1 MGMDTPD
8 KIARHSRQRKR
19 VVIAGAIVIC
29 VFAGIYLYTN
39 SLGYLL
45 SKWHTNEND
54 RIRTGYKLVEKAEL
68 IGKTEDEIVSL
79 LGEDSGQRSFK
90 IGNADYTGQDVLVYY
105 LGVDFMDALWMII
118 LFDGGVAVNIEYD
131 IT

>member
-19 VVIAGAIVIC
+19 VVIAVAIVIC

-45 SKWHTNEND
+45 SEWHENESD

-79 LGEDSGQRSFK
+79 LGEGAPQRSFK

-118 LFDGGVAVNIEYD
+118 LFDGGVAVDIEYD

>member
-1 MGMDTPD
+1 MDTPD
-8 KIARHSRQRKR
+8 RIARHNRQRRR
-19 VVIAGAIVIC
+19 VVVAVAVIIC
-29 VFAGIYLYTN
+29 VFVGIYLYTN

-45 SKWHTNEND
+45 SEWHANEND

-68 IGKTEDEIVSL
+68 IGKTEDEIVAL

-90 IGNADYTGQDVLVYY
+90 IGNADYSEQDVLVYY

-118 LFDGGVAVNIEYD
+118 LFDGGVAVDIEYN
-131 IT
+131 IS

>member
-1 MGMDTPD
+1 MDTPD
-8 KIARHSRQRKR
+8 KIARHNRQRKR
-19 VVIAGAIVIC
+19 AVVAVAVIIC
-29 VFAGIYLYTN
+29 VFVGIYLYTN

-45 SKWHTNEND
+45 SEWHENEND

-79 LGEDSGQRSFK
+79 LGEGAPQRSFK
-90 IGNADYTGQDVLVYY
+90 IGNADYTGQDILVYY
-105 LGVDFMDALWMII
+105 LGADILDSLWMII
-118 LFDGGVAVNIEYD
+118 IFDGGVAVDIEYN

>member
-19 VVIAGAIVIC
+19 VVIAVAIVIC

-45 SKWHTNEND
+45 SEWHENESD

-90 IGNADYTGQDVLVYY
+90 IGNDDYTNKDVLVYY

-118 LFDGGVAVNIEYD
+118 LFDGGVAVDIEYN
-131 IT
+131 IS

>member
-19 VVIAGAIVIC
+19 VVIAVAIVIC

-45 SKWHTNEND
+45 SEWHENESD

-90 IGNADYTGQDVLVYY
+90 IGNDDYANEDVLVYY

-118 LFDGGVAVNIEYD
+118 LFDGGVAVDIEYD

>member
-1 MGMDTPD
+1 MDTPD
-8 KIARHSRQRKR
+8 KIARHNRQRKR
-19 VVIAGAIVIC
+19 VVIAVAIVIC

-45 SKWHTNEND
+45 SEWHENEND

-90 IGNADYTGQDVLVYY
+90 IGNDDYANEDVLVYY

-118 LFDGGVAVNIEYD
+118 LFDGGVAVDIEYD
-131 IT
+131 IA

>member
-1 MGMDTPD
+1 MDTPD
-8 KIARHSRQRKR
+8 KIARHNRQRKR
-19 VVIAGAIVIC
+19 VVVAVAIVIC

-45 SKWHTNEND
+45 SEWHENEND

-90 IGNADYTGQDVLVYY
+90 IGNDDYANEDVLVYY

-118 LFDGGVAVNIEYD
+118 LFDGGVAVDIEYD

>member
-1 MGMDTPD
+1 MDTPD
-8 KIARHSRQRKR
+8 KIARHNRQRKR
-19 VVIAGAIVIC
+19 VVIAVAIVIC
-29 VFAGIYLYTN
+29 VFAGIFLYTN

-45 SKWHTNEND
+45 SEWHENEND

-90 IGNADYTGQDVLVYY
+90 IGNDDYANEDVLVYY
-105 LGVDFMDALWMII
+105 LGVDFMDGLWMII
-118 LFDGGVAVNIEYD
+118 LFDGGVAVDVEYNL
-131 IT
+131 T

>member
-1 MGMDTPD
+1 MDTPD
-8 KIARHSRQRKR
+8 KIARHNRQRKR
-19 VVIAGAIVIC
+19 VVIAVAIVIC

-45 SKWHTNEND
+45 SEWHENEND

-90 IGNADYTGQDVLVYY
+90 IGNDDYANEDVLVYY
-105 LGVDFMDALWMII
+105 LGVDFMDGLWMII
-118 LFDGGVAVNIEYD
+118 LFDGGVAVDVEYNL
-131 IT
+131 T